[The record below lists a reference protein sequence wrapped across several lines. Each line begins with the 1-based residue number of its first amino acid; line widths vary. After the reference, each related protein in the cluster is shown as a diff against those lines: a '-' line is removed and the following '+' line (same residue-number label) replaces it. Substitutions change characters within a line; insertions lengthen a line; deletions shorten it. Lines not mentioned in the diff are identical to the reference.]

1 LHDRV
6 STEFHAA
13 SAQLPDRGAPATPTF
28 TALRARVAAMLRAQA
43 PQIADRWETQSRT
56 VALRQLRPGERTAP
70 ASPAIALVTSLAAA
84 LAAEGAS
91 SQDLVAGG
99 VAFGMDAFEAGGSLH
114 HALKGLDLLVAMVL
128 YAAETSA
135 GEDSGTV
142 ADGIR
147 LSRRLQQGSSLLTL
161 AAAKGYTEAMT
172 DTMRVRFRHLRHD
185 LRNPLG
191 TIKSVLAM
199 MDDETLPADER
210 AHPRFRAMAK
220 RNARTLG
227 DLIAERLSDSEAL
240 VPALAHQ
247 SVSLRA
253 IACGVRR
260 DLRAH
265 AEARAATVMVGSTR
279 AHVLVDAIGLE
290 LLLHEL
296 LLAALQEA
304 TAGEELH
311 VEFGEIHNAHATMSL
326 RGTSDRQPISDP
338 AALERLTALAGQLHG
353 KLDVDGRVI
362 GLRFPVRLAEPTEQ
376 VPEVVD
382 RRPEATPASG
392 QGKPGHD
399 VRGAGE
405 RDHGQSSTL

>member
-1 LHDRV
+1 
-6 STEFHAA
+6 
-13 SAQLPDRGAPATPTF
+13 
-28 TALRARVAAMLRAQA
+28 MLRAQA
-43 PQIADRWETQSRT
+43 PQIAERWETQSRT
-56 VALRQLRPGERTAP
+56 VALRQARREGRAAP
-70 ASPAIALVTSLAAA
+70 ASPAVALVTSLAAA
-84 LAAEGAS
+84 LAAEAAP
-91 SQDLVAGG
+91 SQDLVTRG
-99 VAFGMDAFEAGGSLH
+99 VAFGMEAFEAGGSLH
-114 HALKGLDLLVAMVL
+114 HALKGLDLLLAMVL
-128 YAAETSA
+128 YAAEMSV
-135 GEDSGTV
+135 GEESGGTV

-147 LSRRLQQGSSLLTL
+147 LSRRLQQASSLLTL

-199 MDDETLPADER
+199 MDDETLPAEER
-210 AHPRFRAMAK
+210 THPRFRAMAK

-240 VPALAHQ
+240 VPALGQQ

-265 AEARAATVMVGSTR
+265 AEARTATVTVGSTR
-279 AHVLVDAIGLE
+279 AHVQVDAIGLE

-304 TAGEELH
+304 AAGEELH
-311 VEFGEIHNAHATMSL
+311 IEFGEIHDAHATMSL
-326 RGTSDRQPISDP
+326 RGTSARQPVSDA
-338 AALERLTALAGQLHG
+338 AALERLTVLARQLHG
-353 KLDVDGRVI
+353 KLDVDGQVI
-362 GLRFPVRLAEPTEQ
+362 GLRVPVRPAETTEQEPEVADRRAEP
-376 VPEVVD
+376 P
-382 RRPEATPASG
+382 PASAH
-392 QGKPGHD
+392 GKPGHD

-405 RDHGQSSTL
+405 RDHGQSSAL